1 VGLSKE
7 STVCTRTFQ
16 LPSQIQ
22 IPYRVI
28 IRTTQAG
35 PSSSERKGGNNRRLT
50 TTSIKHLKHAELDIT
65 IYIDIP
71 CSLKLL
77 KKQKT
82 LHKRGGNKLLSHR
95 LIEKKG
101 GHRHDSPSSMIL

>member
-1 VGLSKE
+1 M
-7 STVCTRTFQ
+7 
-16 LPSQIQ
+16 
-22 IPYRVI
+22 
-28 IRTTQAG
+28 A
-35 PSSSERKGGNNRRLT
+35 NNKRLT
-50 TTSIKHLKHAELDIT
+50 TTSIKHLKHAELGIT

-82 LHKRGGNKLLSHR
+82 LHKRGGNKLLGHR

-101 GHRHDSPSSMIL
+101 GHRHDSPSSMRL